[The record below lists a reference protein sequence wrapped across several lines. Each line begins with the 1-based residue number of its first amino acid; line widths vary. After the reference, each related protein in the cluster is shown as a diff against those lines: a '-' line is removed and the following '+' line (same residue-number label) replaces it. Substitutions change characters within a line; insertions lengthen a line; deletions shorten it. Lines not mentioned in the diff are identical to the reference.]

1 MVRAVT
7 CSGVGGGDI
16 PWTVAKQCDLFAA
29 SRELP
34 DGQWRQPRIV
44 WTTETWSG
52 WVEQRPTGKGSVW
65 SRLAGIF
72 NC

>member
-16 PWTVAKQCDLFAA
+16 PWTVAKQCYLFAA

-44 WTTETWSG
+44 WTQEAWSG
-52 WVEQRPTGKGSVW
+52 WVEQRLTVKGSV
-65 SRLAGIF
+65 
-72 NC
+72 